1 MFKIACSNRS
11 MGSKEKWF
19 SLWTYLMAFLN
30 AMWFPTRFCLSLV
43 RGYLTRCSNRAYLF
57 ISSNVYLKSR
67 CVKKKRKKTRLDC
80 GEIYSSSCNAK
91 DYINY
96 VLRTTRWLK
105 YIDNLYNLV
114 HVVAI
119 PKESFMF
126 LAVLVYFSPMFCFML
141 SKCYEILKKIFH
153 QPFGNFISY
162 LRMAKCYRLFHY
174 NIFLYKILCTK
185 SVQLVQERSVYV
197 FLGT

>member
-1 MFKIACSNRS
+1 MYTIFKVEMC
-11 MGSKEKWF
+11 
-19 SLWTYLMAFLN
+19 
-30 AMWFPTRFCLSLV
+30 
-43 RGYLTRCSNRAYLF
+43 
-57 ISSNVYLKSR
+57 
-67 CVKKKRKKTRLDC
+67 KKKRKKTRLDC

-126 LAVLVYFSPMFCFML
+126 LAVLVYFSPVFCFML

-153 QPFGNFISY
+153 HHFEILYLILEWQNVIVCFIIIS
-162 LRMAKCYRLFHY
+162 FD
-174 NIFLYKILCTK
+174 I
-185 SVQLVQERSVYV
+185 
-197 FLGT
+197 

>member
-1 MFKIACSNRS
+1 MYTIFKVEMC
-11 MGSKEKWF
+11 
-19 SLWTYLMAFLN
+19 
-30 AMWFPTRFCLSLV
+30 
-43 RGYLTRCSNRAYLF
+43 
-57 ISSNVYLKSR
+57 
-67 CVKKKRKKTRLDC
+67 KKKRKKTRLDC

-174 NIFLYKILCTK
+174 NIFRYIKFYAQNLYNLYKKDL
-185 SVQLVQERSVYV
+185 YMY
-197 FLGT
+197 F

>member
-1 MFKIACSNRS
+1 MYTIFKVEMC
-11 MGSKEKWF
+11 KK
-19 SLWTYLMAFLN
+19 
-30 AMWFPTRFCLSLV
+30 
-43 RGYLTRCSNRAYLF
+43 
-57 ISSNVYLKSR
+57 K
-67 CVKKKRKKTRLDC
+67 KKKRKKTRLDY

-126 LAVLVYFSPMFCFML
+126 FAVLVYFSPFCFML
-141 SKCYEILKKIFH
+141 SKRYEILKKYFTNHLEIL
-153 QPFGNFISY
+153 Y
-162 LRMAKCYRLFHY
+162 LILEWQNVIICLFHY
-174 NIFLYKILCTK
+174 NIFQYAQFWTQNLYNLYKKDCTCI
-185 SVQLVQERSVYV
+185 S
-197 FLGT
+197 G